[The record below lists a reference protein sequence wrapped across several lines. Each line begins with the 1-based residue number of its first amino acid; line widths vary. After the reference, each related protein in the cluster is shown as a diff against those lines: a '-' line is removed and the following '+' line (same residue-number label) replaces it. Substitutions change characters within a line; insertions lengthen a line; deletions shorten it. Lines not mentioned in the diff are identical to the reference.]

1 MMNETLGGIDNTH
14 CMTLMINNQGQPAIM
29 IQFWN
34 IPYCNLTS
42 DFNLEK
48 VFELQHQSR
57 KYCDQVQGELLEIL
71 KKHSRENCL

>member
-1 MMNETLGGIDNTH
+1 MMNETLGGRDNTH
-14 CMTLMINNQGQPAIM
+14 CLTLMINNQGQPAIM

-48 VFELQHQSR
+48 VFELKHQSR
-57 KYCDQVQGELLEIL
+57 KYCDQVQGELLEISN
-71 KKHSRENCL
+71 KHSVENYL